1 MTPGEEAAIAKI
13 GAQVE
18 GLSRRFDEHAQ
29 RTEQNFSEVKEKQ
42 DLTNGRVTKLEKVNL
57 EDDARAAGK
66 REGIRRTTGI
76 FTHPIFLLGFGSVC
90 SICGGIVVAF
100 VTQ

>member
-29 RTEQNFSEVKEKQ
+29 RTQKDLTEIKAEVKK
-42 DLTNGRVTKLEKVNL
+42 TNGRVTKIENN
-57 EDDARAAGK
+57 EAREVGESSGRRGIGRLALQMFLAAVALVSAVTAV
-66 REGIRRTTGI
+66 IA
-76 FTHPIFLLGFGSVC
+76 V
-90 SICGGIVVAF
+90 IVAY
-100 VTQ
+100 

>member
-29 RTEQNFSEVKEKQ
+29 RTQKDLTEIKAEVKK
-42 DLTNGRVTKLEKVNL
+42 TNGRVTTIENKEAR
-57 EDDARAAGK
+57 EDGESSGRRGVGRIALQMFLAA
-66 REGIRRTTGI
+66 
-76 FTHPIFLLGFGSVC
+76 
-90 SICGGIVVAF
+90 VALVSA
-100 VTQ
+100 VTAVLAVLVTA

>member
-29 RTEQNFSEVKEKQ
+29 RTQKDLTEIKSEVKK
-42 DLTNGRVTKLEKVNL
+42 TNGRVTTIESKEAR
-57 EDDARAAGK
+57 EDG
-66 REGIRRTTGI
+66 ESSGRRGLGRI
-76 FTHPIFLLGFGSVC
+76 ELQMFLASVALV
-90 SICGGIVVAF
+90 SAVTAVLAVV
-100 VTQ
+100 VK